1 MSDPTPLLQ
10 ALRDLDRGECETFWH
25 PQGGHYNCF
34 DYGRIARAA
43 QGADQACPPCIA
55 HRALEQYEA
64 GVEAEPPHPDAVP
77 RIVTEGDVLVQT
89 VNGWVIIE
97 RVGPLA
103 GWSPLRGPGR
113 DTITIDEI
121 TRTAEALHARGS
133 LPDNIEWRPWW
144 PTFTTVA
151 EEPWTPNVGD
161 RVHHTTDKDLGPG
174 TVRSRS
180 ATFADIAWD
189 NGMWSNT
196 AIRLLAPVFP
206 PPDMGTR
213 ECPQPW
219 KPGWGLDDFA
229 VRLGHAWIENSR
241 LQLYC
246 LRCNRPASGTTI
258 HAGTL
263 LSWLVDIAIEHS
275 HDCESR

>member
-34 DYGRIARAA
+34 DSGRIARAA
-43 QGADQACPPCIA
+43 QGVDQACPSCIA

-64 GVEAEPPHPDAVP
+64 GVDAEPTHPDAVP
-77 RIVTEGDVLVQT
+77 RIITEGDVLVQT

-97 RVGPLA
+97 RDDPLA
-103 GWSPLRGPGR
+103 GWSSLRGPGR
-113 DTITIDEI
+113 DTVTFDEI
-121 TRTAEALHARGS
+121 TRTAEAIYARGS
-133 LPDNIEWRPWW
+133 LPDNMEWVPWW
-144 PTFTTVA
+144 PTFTTVD
-151 EEPWTPNVGD
+151 EEP
-161 RVHHTTDKDLGPG
+161 L
-174 TVRSRS
+174 
-180 ATFADIAWD
+180 AT
-189 NGMWSNT
+189 
-196 AIRLLAPVFP
+196 PVFG